1 MVGRLS
7 AGPPGLRTWF
17 RRVAALALVAAVVVV
32 HGCVVDGIAERMI
45 DFGAV
50 AAMPTRIE
58 VAYVREMEPQ
68 APPAAPARAAPA
80 PRKTRVAAAPQR
92 AASVPAPEAAP
103 PEVPSEPSPPEP
115 APPPPPEPPPVA
127 AVEAPP
133 VPDVPSAD
141 ANSAALG
148 VAPPAAAAS
157 APRPFAWP
165 VSTRLT
171 YILNGNYRGEI
182 KGTAQVEWVRV
193 GLRYQVHLD
202 VTVGLSF
209 APLLTRH
216 MTSEG
221 RLTSEGLLPERY
233 DEDSKV
239 AFQDRRRA
247 TLLFEP
253 DMIVMPNGAR
263 RERWPGTQ
271 DTASQF
277 VQLSYLFTTQPE
289 LLTRG
294 RVIEMPLALPRNVDR
309 WVFDVLDT
317 DTLHTPFGAVEAV
330 HLKPRRVARPGGDL
344 TAEIWF
350 APTLG
355 YLPVRIRIEQ
365 DADTYIDLVIERK
378 PQLATEKP

>member
-1 MVGRLS
+1 M
-7 AGPPGLRTWF
+7 F
-17 RRVAALALVAAVVVV
+17 N
-32 HGCVVDGIAERMI
+32 
-45 DFGAV
+45 F
-50 AAMPTRIE
+50 
-58 VAYVREMEPQ
+58 
-68 APPAAPARAAPA
+68 
-80 PRKTRVAAAPQR
+80 
-92 AASVPAPEAAP
+92 
-103 PEVPSEPSPPEP
+103 
-115 APPPPPEPPPVA
+115 
-127 AVEAPP
+127 
-133 VPDVPSAD
+133 
-141 ANSAALG
+141 
-148 VAPPAAAAS
+148 

-182 KGTAQVEWVRV
+182 KGTAQVEWVRA